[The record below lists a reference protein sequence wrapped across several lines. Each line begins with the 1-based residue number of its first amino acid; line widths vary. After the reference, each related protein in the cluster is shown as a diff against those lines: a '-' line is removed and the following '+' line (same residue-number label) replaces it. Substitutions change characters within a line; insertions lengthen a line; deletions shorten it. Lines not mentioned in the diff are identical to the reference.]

1 MNQGFYD
8 ATKGPRFPA
17 GKAGALLFIFLVREL
32 DDPFQLHFIG
42 LPEMIKERA
51 ECCTKIGIL
60 VYLFRRKCGYSVY
73 KF

>member
-1 MNQGFYD
+1 MTRQK
-8 ATKGPRFPA
+8 APA
-17 GKAGALLFIFLVREL
+17 FLPEKRGALLFIFLVREL